1 MAHHKLCARNRIF
14 YFVFCFL
21 LFQLN
26 KWLLFLANAF
36 YRMEGVITCW
46 LNVFCL
52 FFVFVVFM
60 RKYVICNNINLMKDY
75 YVLFFS
81 SLACVEENDRDV
93 ILSSL
98 VIQNTHNQNN
108 SNCNI

>member
-1 MAHHKLCARNRIF
+1 MAHHKLCEEQDLLF
-14 YFVFCFL
+14 FFCFL

-26 KWLLFLANAF
+26 KRLLFLANAF

-52 FFVFVVFM
+52 FFFVFVVFM

-75 YVLFFS
+75 YVLFFP
-81 SLACVEENDRDV
+81 SLACVE
-93 ILSSL
+93 
-98 VIQNTHNQNN
+98 
-108 SNCNI
+108 

>member
-1 MAHHKLCARNRIF
+1 
-14 YFVFCFL
+14 
-21 LFQLN
+21 
-26 KWLLFLANAF
+26 
-36 YRMEGVITCW
+36 
-46 LNVFCL
+46 
-52 FFVFVVFM
+52 M

-75 YVLFFS
+75 YVLFFHLLLALS
-81 SLACVEENDRDV
+81 SSKTIIKENDIDV

>member
-1 MAHHKLCARNRIF
+1 
-14 YFVFCFL
+14 
-21 LFQLN
+21 
-26 KWLLFLANAF
+26 
-36 YRMEGVITCW
+36 
-46 LNVFCL
+46 
-52 FFVFVVFM
+52 M

-75 YVLFFS
+75 YVLFFHLLLAFS
-81 SLACVEENDRDV
+81 SKSSKENDRDV

>member
-1 MAHHKLCARNRIF
+1 M
-14 YFVFCFL
+14 
-21 LFQLN
+21 
-26 KWLLFLANAF
+26 ANAF

-75 YVLFFS
+75 YVLFFHLLLALS
-81 SLACVEENDRDV
+81 SKTIIKENDRDV

>member
-1 MAHHKLCARNRIF
+1 
-14 YFVFCFL
+14 
-21 LFQLN
+21 
-26 KWLLFLANAF
+26 
-36 YRMEGVITCW
+36 
-46 LNVFCL
+46 
-52 FFVFVVFM
+52 M

-75 YVLFFS
+75 YVLFFHLLLALS
-81 SLACVEENDRDV
+81 SKSIMENDRDV

>member
-1 MAHHKLCARNRIF
+1 
-14 YFVFCFL
+14 
-21 LFQLN
+21 
-26 KWLLFLANAF
+26 
-36 YRMEGVITCW
+36 
-46 LNVFCL
+46 
-52 FFVFVVFM
+52 M

-81 SLACVEENDRDV
+81 HLLLALSSKTIIKENDRDV

>member
-1 MAHHKLCARNRIF
+1 MF
-14 YFVFCFL
+14 FVF
-21 LFQLN
+21 
-26 KWLLFLANAF
+26 
-36 YRMEGVITCW
+36 
-46 LNVFCL
+46 

-75 YVLFFS
+75 YVLFFHLLLALS
-81 SLACVEENDRDV
+81 SKSIMENDRDV

>member
-1 MAHHKLCARNRIF
+1 LLVK
-14 YFVFCFL
+14 CFL
-21 LFQLN
+21 SF
-26 KWLLFLANAF
+26 
-36 YRMEGVITCW
+36 
-46 LNVFCL
+46 

-75 YVLFFS
+75 YVLLFFHLLLALS
-81 SLACVEENDRDV
+81 SKTIIKENDRDV